1 MIRVNGTPIELL
13 EPEMLR
19 MKAYEPILLLGTQ
32 RFAQVDI
39 RIKVRGGG
47 FSSRVYAIR
56 QAISKSLVA
65 YYQKCEYCMQSKEC
79 GGEECVG
86 ARARAV
92 CGRKRTGG
100 GVTPTADAQN
110 LGISWSDAAQ
120 RLGRGEISGLRAL

>member
-92 CGRKRTGG
+92 CGWDVGTGKENGG
-100 GVTPTADAQN
+100 GGNTD
-110 LGISWSDAAQ
+110 
-120 RLGRGEISGLRAL
+120 GRCAEPGDLLE

>member
-1 MIRVNGTPIELL
+1 
-13 EPEMLR
+13 MLR

-65 YYQKCEYCMQSKEC
+65 YYQKCEYCIAN
-79 GGEECVG
+79 V
-86 ARARAV
+86 ARARALGV
-92 CGRKRTGG
+92 GVGGMLERGKRRGR
-100 GVTPTADAQN
+100 
-110 LGISWSDAAQ
+110 
-120 RLGRGEISGLRAL
+120 